1 LLTLIRTGLLIDGTG
16 KPPHPDGALLVEDAT
31 IVAVGLFSTVRATVR
46 AGRQPS
52 SEVQEIDLRP
62 RTLLPGLIDCHVHL
76 VGGPE
81 PRTLWNTQY
90 KDDARLAIRA
100 SANARSAL
108 AAGLTTVRDC
118 GARGTVVLSLT
129 KAIADGI
136 VPGPRILNAGAP
148 ITTTGGHCYFLGGEV
163 EGIEGVQRAVRQ
175 RHKAGVDFIKVM
187 VTGGGLT
194 LGSNKGAAQ
203 YSQAELDAVADD
215 AHRLRYRIAGHAHGT
230 EGIQRAVA
238 AGFDTIEH
246 CSWLDAE
253 EKDRD
258 YIPALVEEMVRRG
271 IYVCRTMAGPER
283 LPLEEATP
291 EHPFWSDYDA
301 FRKMVQAGVKVI
313 AGTDAG
319 VDKTPVSGYA
329 YTLETM
335 AGLGEMRP
343 EAILASATRVAAQAL
358 GLEDEIGTLEV
369 GKRADAVAVTGNPLE
384 DIRVLRQIDVV
395 LRDGRIV
402 ARGGQII

>member
-1 LLTLIRTGLLIDGTG
+1 MLLDGTD
-16 KPPHPDGALLVEDAT
+16 KPPLPDGALLVEDAT
-31 IVAVGLFSTVRATVR
+31 IVAVGPFSTVR

-62 RTLLPGLIDCHVHL
+62 RTVLPGLIDCHVHL
-76 VGGPE
+76 IGGPE
-81 PRTLWNTQY
+81 PRTLWNSQY
-90 KDDARLAIRA
+90 DEDARLAIRA
-100 SANARSAL
+100 CANAQSAL
-108 AAGLTTVRDC
+108 SAGLTTLRDC

-148 ITTTGGHCYFLGGEV
+148 ITTTGGHCYFMGGEA
-163 EGIEGVQRAVRQ
+163 EGIESLQRAVRE

-187 VTGGGLT
+187 TTGGGLT
-194 LGSNKGAAQ
+194 PGSNKGAAQ
-203 YSQAELDAVADD
+203 YGQAELDAVADD

-230 EGIQRAVA
+230 EGIRRAVA

-246 CSWLDAE
+246 CSWLAAE
-253 EKDRD
+253 EGKGRD
-258 YIPALVEEMVRRG
+258 YLPALAEEMVRRG

-283 LPLEEATP
+283 LSLEEATP
-291 EHPFWSDYDA
+291 EHPFWPDYEA
-301 FRKMVQAGVKVI
+301 FRRMVQAGVKVI

-319 VDKTPVSGYA
+319 VDKTPFSGYA

-335 AGLGEMRP
+335 AGLGEMMP
-343 EAILASATRVAAQAL
+343 EAVLASATRVAAQAL

-369 GKRADAVAVTGNPLE
+369 GKRADAIAVTGNPLE
-384 DIRVLRQIDVV
+384 DIRVLRQVDVV
-395 LRDGRIV
+395 MRDGRIV
-402 ARGGQII
+402 ARGGQIISTL